1 MNRVIRSELLKVRTT
16 NLWWLMLIG
25 VLVFTAL
32 ALAVNMISGD
42 FRLHPPGGQGA
53 LTTAP
58 NIVANV
64 ASSLY
69 TSGQYFG
76 TLLAMVFGILIF
88 TNEFFH
94 QTATATF
101 LATPKRTVVIG
112 GKLIVA
118 ILVGLVIAVFTTVLS
133 VPSGVAFLSAQGAPL
148 HLGDGDVLKTIG
160 LNWLAYAIWAVF
172 GLGIGALLRSQ
183 ILAVII
189 GLVAMLVGQTVL
201 QVGLALLSQ
210 YFHEGWI
217 LKIAYWLPSG
227 ASGIMTSPHGANG
240 FAWWAGALIL
250 LAYGVVAAV
259 VGTAIAQRR
268 DIS

>member
-25 VLVFTAL
+25 VLIFTAL
-32 ALAVNMISGD
+32 SIAVNMISGH
-42 FRLHPPGGQGA
+42 LQLNPVTPKGHVSPPES
-53 LTTAP
+53 T
-58 NIVANV
+58 VANV

-101 LATPKRTVVIG
+101 LATPKRTLVIG

-118 ILVGLVIAVFTTVLS
+118 ILVGLGIAVFTTVLS
-133 VPSGVAFLSAQGAPL
+133 LPSGIAFLSTEGFSL

-160 LNWLAYAIWAVF
+160 LNWLAFAIWAVF

-201 QVGLALLSQ
+201 QVGLALLAQ

-227 ASGIMTSPHGANG
+227 ASSIMTSPHGASG

-250 LAYGVVAAV
+250 LAYGAVAAV
-259 VGTAIAQRR
+259 VGTVIAQRR